1 VEVEGKRVPVR
12 SRGRRRQGCEVY
24 KETLHVGQHIMFET
38 ALVSKTG
45 KKIPVEVNTRVMDLE
60 GKVVY

>member
-1 VEVEGKRVPVR
+1 
-12 SRGRRRQGCEVY
+12 
-24 KETLHVGQHIMFET
+24 MFET